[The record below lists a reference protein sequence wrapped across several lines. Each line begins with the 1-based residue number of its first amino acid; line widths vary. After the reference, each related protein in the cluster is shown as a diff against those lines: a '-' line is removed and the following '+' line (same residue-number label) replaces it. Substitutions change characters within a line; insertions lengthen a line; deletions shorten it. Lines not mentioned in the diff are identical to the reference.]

1 MKKPI
6 STRRRTTNTE
16 RFISY
21 QRPNT
26 TRVTRQHIGNTTYE
40 VFNKFADA
48 DRRFTDLLEEIM
60 ARDYE
65 RTPFPAPK
73 NAENNSEQTGDFA

>member
-1 MKKPI
+1 MI
-6 STRRRTTNTE
+6 TE

-26 TRVTRQHIGNTTYE
+26 IRVTRQHIGNTTYE

-65 RTPFPAPK
+65 RMPFLS
-73 NAENNSEQTGDFA
+73 ENISERTGDFA

>member
-6 STRRRTTNTE
+6 SIKRRTTNTE
-16 RFISY
+16 RFISF

-65 RTPFPAPK
+65 RQPFPAVRS
-73 NAENNSEQTGDFA
+73 AENISERTGDFA

>member
-1 MKKPI
+1 MI
-6 STRRRTTNTE
+6 TE
-16 RFISY
+16 HFITY

-26 TRVTRQHIGNTTYE
+26 TKVTRQCIGTTTYE
-40 VFNKFADA
+40 VVNKFADA

-65 RTPFPAPK
+65 RQSFPAVK
-73 NAENNSEQTGDFA
+73 SAENNSEQTGDFA

>member
-1 MKKPI
+1 LKKPTN
-6 STRRRTTNTE
+6 TRRETANTE
-16 RFISY
+16 QVILY

-26 TRVTRQHIGNTTYE
+26 TRVIRQHIGKTTYE
-40 VFNKFADA
+40 VFNRFTDA

-65 RTPFPAPK
+65 RQPFPAEK
-73 NAENNSEQTGDFA
+73 NSEPTGDFA